1 MSTNSFLF
9 VRFIS
14 QLVIYTQD
22 DSIFLI
28 RYFESLV
35 LVPVLS
41 HIDDVSSCQ
50 RVIYTHDES
59 TSGVVDKIFIEILIR
74 YRFYQKNILAW
85 SHPFRIT
92 VVISDSVRGVK

>member
-28 RYFESLV
+28 RYSESWV
-35 LVPVLS
+35 PVPVLT

-50 RVIYTHDES
+50 RVIYTHDEN
-59 TSGVVDKIFIEILIR
+59 TFGVVDKIFIEIPDPVPVLSKILLHGRIR
-74 YRFYQKNILAW
+74 FVSLLSYPTP
-85 SHPFRIT
+85 SE
-92 VVISDSVRGVK
+92 V